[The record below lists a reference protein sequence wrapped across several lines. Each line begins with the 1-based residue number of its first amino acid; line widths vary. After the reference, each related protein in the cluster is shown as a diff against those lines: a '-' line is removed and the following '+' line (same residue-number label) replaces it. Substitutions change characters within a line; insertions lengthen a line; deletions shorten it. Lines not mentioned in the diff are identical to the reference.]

1 MKQAG
6 ASVSLRTAFRG
17 NNEVA
22 IHVPDLA
29 KAEAFYVGVM
39 GLRLIAKTSDQLTID
54 AGALRLYI
62 NRDSQ
67 LLQTFIPSFDV
78 SNYSAAR
85 QHLEAAGTK
94 TTSAGEHSPSV
105 YFRDPFGF
113 VFDLVERT

>member
-1 MKQAG
+1 MKKERQA
-6 ASVSLRTAFRG
+6 AAARPSFRG
-17 NNEVA
+17 NNEIA
-22 IHVPDLA
+22 LHVPDLA
-29 KAEAFYVGVM
+29 KAEAFYIGVM
-39 GLRLIAKTSDQLTID
+39 GLRLIAKTPDQLTID
-54 AGALRLYI
+54 AGALRLYV

-78 SNYSAAR
+78 SNYPAAR
-85 QHLEAAGTK
+85 RHLEAAGTP